1 MRLKEY
7 PVHNYFIHK
16 KNASDELNF
25 RNLIEDQKV
34 KKLLTTEERIKLLWD
49 VCRIPDFQKLFND
62 SYVQFLKTIF
72 LLLVKNE
79 KIPKLWLEKNILGLQ
94 NFNGGIE
101 ELSLKNF
108 SSKNLDIYF
117 KSPKWI
123 DNEKYWQEITQT
135 IENELSDNLHD
146 GLTNRFVDANSK
158 YFIKSNENEFNQ
170 NLSVFDDKIIKI
182 NNKEYGSLHSF
193 NLKLNKDAILIP
205 FFSNPCKKIS

>member
-1 MRLKEY
+1 MGLNLNIDHIAFSSIEKYDGRYKRNLYTTEIGQIAGRAGRYENNGTFSLLKNAGELDIKTIRDIEDSNFNPVNKIYWRNTSLDFSNINNFLASLKEY

-34 KKLLTTEERIKLLWD
+34 KQLLTTEERIKLLWD

-101 ELSLKNF
+101 ELSLKF

-117 KSPKWI
+117 KSPKL
-123 DNEKYWQEITQT
+123 D
-135 IENELSDNLHD
+135 
-146 GLTNRFVDANSK
+146 
-158 YFIKSNENEFNQ
+158 
-170 NLSVFDDKIIKI
+170 
-182 NNKEYGSLHSF
+182 
-193 NLKLNKDAILIP
+193 
-205 FFSNPCKKIS
+205 